1 MMSIDL
7 SRRHF
12 LQQSGLAVATAT
24 ALAGG
29 LVGIDPRA
37 AWALTTK
44 AIDAETAPRLL
55 IVART
60 LYPHAK
66 LDDAY
71 YAKVVEAL
79 DAGAAADPAFAKMLR
94 DGVAKLA
101 APYGQSFD
109 KLNAA
114 TQLEA
119 VTKAQ
124 GTEFFEA
131 VRSTTVWTLYSNP
144 EIWRHFDYEGS
155 SVEHGGYLER
165 GFDDIAWLPKD

>member
-12 LQQSGLAVATAT
+12 LRSSGLAVATAT
-24 ALAGG
+24 ALAAG
-29 LVGIDPRA
+29 LAGVRPGA
-37 AWALTTK
+37 AWALQPK
-44 AIDAETAPRLL
+44 AIDAATAQGLL
-55 IVART
+55 KMSRT
-60 LYPHAK
+60 LYPHAM

-71 YAKVVEAL
+71 YAKVVDAL

-94 DGVAKLA
+94 DGIAQLA
-101 APYGQSFD
+101 ASDGTPFE
-109 KLNAA
+109 KLSAEK
-114 TQLEA
+114 QLVAITA
-119 VTKAQ
+119 VQKS
-124 GTEFFEA
+124 EFFEA

-144 EIWRHFDYEGS
+144 EVWRHFDYEGS